1 MEEVKKTN
9 SGLPQAADKQTIF
22 TKIKN
27 FWSARWLKR
36 KQKWEQREKRTV
48 PQKILFAV
56 IFVIF
61 TAYALTLIFPF
72 FWILLNSFKTSYE
85 FFAEG
90 NFMYFPKTFAPE
102 NFIKAFSQ
110 DYSGA
115 TLAGMFFMS
124 ILMATAGTLITI
136 FTSSCAA
143 YIVAKYKFPG
153 RSIIY
158 GIVIFSLI
166 VPIVGTLPAQLRMI
180 KTLQIFNTPLA
191 PLFLYSGGFG
201 FNFIL
206 LYSYF
211 KSLSWGY
218 AEAASVDGA
227 TDFQI
232 FWKVMMPLSFPA
244 LIAVSIIQFIGL
256 WNDYL
261 GPALFMP
268 DIPTLAV
275 GMEII
280 YSITKN
286 QLDHF
291 PIMFASIVIA
301 VMPVVLIFIIFSKTI
316 MENTVVGGLKG

>member
-1 MEEVKKTN
+1 MENTEIN
-9 SGLPQAADKQTIF
+9 SGLPQAADKRSF
-22 TKIKN
+22 FGKIKD

-36 KQKWEQREKRTV
+36 KQKWEQREKRSL
-48 PQKILFAV
+48 PQKILFGV

-61 TAYALTLIFPF
+61 AAYALTLIFPF
-72 FWILLNSFKTSYE
+72 FWILMNSFKTSYE
-85 FFAEG
+85 FVVEG
-90 NFMYFPKTFAPE
+90 NSMYFPKVWAPE
-102 NFIKAFSQ
+102 NFINAFNV
-110 DYSGA
+110 DYEGT

-124 ILMATAGTLITI
+124 LLLATVGTVITV

-143 YIVAKYKFPG
+143 YVVAKYKFPG

-158 GIVIFSLI
+158 GVVIFSLI

-180 KTLQIFNTPLA
+180 RALQIFDTPIA

-218 AEAASVDGA
+218 AEAAYVDGA
-227 TDFQI
+227 SDFRV
-232 FWKVMMPLSFPA
+232 FWNIMLPLSRPA
-244 LIAVSIIQFIGL
+244 LIAVGIIQFIGL

-268 DIPTLAV
+268 SIPTLAV
-275 GMEII
+275 GMETI
-280 YSITKN
+280 YRITRN
-286 QLDHF
+286 R
-291 PIMFASIVIA
+291 PSNYSVMFASVVIA
-301 VMPVVLIFIIFSKTI
+301 VLPVVLIFVIFSKTI